1 MNVVGY
7 DPVLSV
13 DAALALPGDRM
24 VRVTDLND
32 LFKVS
37 DYISIHVPYIKGVT
51 HHLIDAKALQ
61 ICKPN
66 VCILN
71 FARGEI
77 VDGAALKAG
86 YDSKML
92 TGKYISDFT
101 DEALRDDPHLIV
113 LPHLG
118 ASTEEAEDNSAA
130 MAAETLMDFLET
142 GTMKAVERRIVSMF
156 SLSLRISTPQSG
168 SHQCVAFGS
177 SRVVQ

>member
-66 VCILN
+66 VCSLN
-71 FARGEI
+71 FARFEI
-77 VDGAALKAG
+77 VDGAALKAC
-86 YDSKML
+86 YDDDFALVEAGADPIGTDFENAGSAMGGFRGDAHL
-92 TGKYISDFT
+92 RPRHRHGSDAF
-101 DEALRDDPHLIV
+101 V
-113 LPHLG
+113 
-118 ASTEEAEDNSAA
+118 
-130 MAAETLMDFLET
+130 
-142 GTMKAVERRIVSMF
+142 VE
-156 SLSLRISTPQSG
+156 
-168 SHQCVAFGS
+168 SHCE
-177 SRVVQ
+177 

>member
-61 ICKPN
+61 ICKPD

-77 VDGAALKAG
+77 VDGEAMKAG
-86 YDSKML
+86 YDSKKSRFVIKPDINEFL
-92 TGKYISDFT
+92 
-101 DEALRDDPHLIV
+101 EALHTDRRPLRFQFDRDRPFGRLQGGGV
-113 LPHLG
+113 ALG
-118 ASTEEAEDNSAA
+118 GA
-130 MAAETLMDFLET
+130 
-142 GTMKAVERRIVSMF
+142 RR
-156 SLSLRISTPQSG
+156 
-168 SHQCVAFGS
+168 
-177 SRVVQ
+177 